1 MLSLTSYEHI
11 RRSDSVTFH
20 LVLVSFGE
28 FQSVLDNIGTPSNFP
43 YGTEKQFEDGP

>member
-11 RRSDSVTFH
+11 RRSVSVTFH

-28 FQSVLDNIGTPSNFP
+28 SDNIGTHLLRVF
-43 YGTEKQFEDGP
+43 